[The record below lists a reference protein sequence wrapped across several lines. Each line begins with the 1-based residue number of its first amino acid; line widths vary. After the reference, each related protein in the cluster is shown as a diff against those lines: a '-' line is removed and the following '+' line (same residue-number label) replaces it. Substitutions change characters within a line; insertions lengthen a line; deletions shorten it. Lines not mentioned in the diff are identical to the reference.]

1 MKFENTETF
10 NWEGAVRAAR
20 NPLNSWA
27 KSDSHWDENHE
38 NYILGSNDLSLLTR
52 LAKAGSSHRKYARMI
67 FVSVDIVCPQYFAA
81 ELDTYKV
88 STVRNSCSFQ
98 HKGVSKPFELSD
110 FTIEDGEDM
119 ETWNKVIE
127 ELNRLRNLYL
137 ETKDYK
143 YFRKIRQILPMGYNY
158 RFTYTCSYENL
169 IAMCSKEQRRN
180 HRLKEWSEGFINWAR
195 TLPYA
200 QELIFF
206 DELEGENADG

>member
-20 NPLNSWA
+20 NPLNSWNRI
-27 KSDSHWDENHE
+27 DSRWDEKHE
-38 NYILGSNDLSLLTR
+38 NYILGPNDLSLLTK
-52 LAKAGSSHRKYARMI
+52 LVKAGPSHRKFARMI
-67 FVSVDIVCPQYFAA
+67 LVSVDITCPQYFAA

-98 HKGVSKPFELSD
+98 HKGVSKMFELSD
-110 FTIEDGEDM
+110 FTIEDDADEDS
-119 ETWNKVIE
+119 WIDIIW
-127 ELNRLRNLYL
+127 ELNRLRSLYL
-137 ETKDYK
+137 DTKDYK
-143 YFRKIRQILPMGYNY
+143 YFRMIRQMLPMGYNY

-180 HRLKEWSEGFINWAR
+180 HKLKEWSEDFINWAR
-195 TLPYA
+195 SLPYA

-206 DELEGENADG
+206 DESI